1 MTKTNK
7 MEMPYKHFAAKKTES
22 SKAYFMIAELIDNSI
37 GSWNDNGNKGE
48 LEIEITFDDTLN
60 RITVVDTAYGMNEHE
75 LSESMTLNKEKA
87 GDTLNMFG
95 VGMKNAAFWF
105 GEDLIVET
113 NNGEGSWRTD
123 ISLSKI
129 EDLTKTIEWT
139 VTEFDREKRGTRV
152 IIDNVHRILSKTDF
166 EEMANVIRI
175 KYGDYIR
182 EGVVISIVRYLK
194 NGGTS
199 IPTMERFDIKS
210 QVIPKD
216 KKEQFIDQIDN
227 YFEGKVLKYFKDL
240 KKKTIELVEKNK
252 PLKFK
257 KKINFLH
264 EGKRKEIE
272 VKVGI
277 QDESNKSNPGGF
289 KAYYGLVTM
298 QGGRAINLPPIS
310 PLDFTNDY
318 IRTNAKRLYG
328 SVELGHIFK
337 PDNNK
342 QEFNFGQHKDDI
354 YGLFREIG
362 SEIEIVADIVQD
374 IVGVSTKTKSGN
386 IKSSAKK
393 IENALSS
400 KSSLD
405 WKINTEG
412 ADFTIQVDDG
422 NKAKIIIKEISIENQ
437 NDVNYFINAERDNKT
452 DNTYIIRY
460 NVNHP
465 IWKPLTEESGNNID
479 TKIVTYPLVAI
490 IGVSS
495 LGMKGNIISDLLGE
509 DYDETDILSIVNF
522 ISKVIIK

>member
-1 MTKTNK
+1 MTKLNR
-7 MEMPYKHFAAKKTES
+7 MEMPYKHFAAKKSDT
-22 SKAYFMIAELIDNSI
+22 SKPYFMISELIDNSI
-37 GSWNDNGNKGE
+37 GSWNDNGRNGDLK
-48 LEIEITFDDTLN
+48 IDISFDDTLN
-60 RITVVDTAYGMNEHE
+60 RITVVDNAFGMNEHE

-87 GDTLNMFG
+87 GDSLNMFG

-129 EDLTKTIEWT
+129 KDLSKTIEWT
-139 VTEFDREKRGTRV
+139 VTKFDRENRGTKV
-152 IIDNVHRILSKTDF
+152 IIDNVHRILTNTEF

-175 KYGDYIR
+175 KYQDYMKK
-182 EGVVISIVRYLK
+182 GVQISIVRYLN
-194 NGGTS
+194 NGGS
-199 IPTMERFDIKS
+199 KHPRMNSFNIKT
-210 QVIPKD
+210 QVIPEN
-216 KKEQFIDQIDN
+216 KKEEFLKQIET
-227 YFEGKVLKYFKDL
+227 YFEGKILKYFKDL
-240 KKKTIELVEKNK
+240 KEKTIELVEGNK

-257 KKINFLH
+257 NKIDFLH
-264 EGKRKEIE
+264 EGKRKKIEIS
-272 VKVGI
+272 VGI
-277 QDESNKSNPGGF
+277 QDETNKLNPGGF

-310 PLDFTNDY
+310 ALDFTNDY

-328 SVELGHIFK
+328 NVELGHIFK

-342 QEFNFGQHKDDI
+342 QEFNFGEHKDDV
-354 YGLFREIG
+354 YGMFRTIG

-374 IVGVSTKTKSGN
+374 IIGVSTKAKSGN

-412 ADFTIQVDDG
+412 ADFTIQVDNG
-422 NKAKIIIKEISIENQ
+422 KKAKIVIKEISIEDQ
-437 NDVNYFINAERDNKT
+437 NNINYFINAEKDGQV

-495 LGMKGNIISDLLGE
+495 LGIKGNIISDLLGE
-509 DYDETDILSIVNF
+509 DYDETDILSILNF